1 LSKSSL
7 LKMDDFPVT
16 FVYELPFRSI
26 EILVNCLDMGNEWEE
41 VAGVLNFTFQEVC
54 FLRQAGSR
62 HNSSSAEMLQI
73 LSGRGVSLKMLRD
86 ALHKV
91 GNLRA
96 LELLDKSIKDYSTTE
111 NKSSYKSL
119 LNPGKETGNLLF
131 TAYDNQ
137 HSMESNTLEEKPVS
151 VNHSTVMS
159 LPGALRASYDEIVQA
174 TDNFSAN
181 NLLGHGGYGMVYK
194 GIWKN
199 TVVAVKK
206 LVFDKCTGKQ
216 QQPLHNHAAVQQ
228 LLKELQALTLLRHDN
243 ILSLYGYCFD
253 HMVPYLVYQYMANGS
268 LEDRLHNRGENELLT
283 WMERLKILLGT
294 CRGLNFLHTCSDQPV
309 IHGDVKSANILLD
322 QHLEP
327 KIGDFGLCRMGKL
340 RDGVDE
346 HPFIVSHIKGT
357 LAYLPPEFISK
368 KLVSSK
374 LDVYSF
380 GTVLFEVATGLHPYS
395 ANRCPK
401 NLVCFMRHERFERG
415 SVMHLIDQSLGENSA
430 ETNMG
435 MKFFQ
440 QFYSSRIFTL
450 NLQLKSSSSC
460 SCSLLNLENMLHSQE
475 NCEEKNDRIHIHLK
489 KFEDTVLQ
497 ETKDLF
503 VSYDQ
508 LNNEHL
514 REVVKEVFSIKSS
527 DFVISYLIS
536 EEEDDNVNKPQAL
549 NLKVSVKSVE
559 DIDLDDWEIIDCDEF
574 LAVDQSFVKNCAGG
588 SLNVNSAFGAALS
601 KLFQPGSSKGCK
613 NLWSLSKTPLTF
625 AKYNEYL
632 DSEGRIILLRQ
643 LRLRIFQGGCE
654 PRLRRIVWPILLG
667 IFPHGLTSAQRHG
680 YLLQLRRVYFH
691 LRHLWYQ
698 RLPRVRAEMRWM
710 MNSIRKDVIR
720 TDREHPFYAGDECN
734 SAGLTSLFNILTTYA
749 LFHPQVS
756 YCQGMSDLASPLL
769 VVLRDEALAYVCFCA
784 MMKRLSHNFAFDG
797 QTMANKFYDLAQ
809 LICYYDEEF
818 FAYLKANHASD
829 LLFCYR
835 WLLLD
840 LKREFKFDHTLIVME
855 VIWAST
861 LSPPVQEQVELF
873 DRQLAIW
880 CRLNTVCD
888 KKMMIPNNWSS
899 CSHAPKWKTDY
910 RPAHLASDST
920 VLRMQLNCLK
930 SFNISK
936 TIDFSPRYSHACSAC
951 KFFATAALQLP
962 IAVFNFGISSDFCPV
977 ALADLPMPICLPA
990 DWQCNS
996 NELTVDDE
1004 QYRLE
1009 SSQWKDACTSSV
1021 QFAKEVWSSE
1031 SDDDEERD
1039 QLDDVEANCCQL
1051 SLGRIQEI
1059 LCKLNF
1065 SKENS
1070 QIFSTNNSSL
1080 SSTLSS
1086 SSSISR
1092 VDDSCSSTS
1101 HHHIQSIMQDCLKET
1116 ENCRSNDVNQKLGSD
1131 KPFLIFICMTMILQ
1145 HRNLIMRKRMDI
1157 NDMTM
1162 FFDNQMKHYNVKK
1175 ILRLARQRFAD
1186 YFHDDFCN

>member
-1 LSKSSL
+1 MVHAEIRFTELYSNVGKSSF
-7 LKMDDFPVT
+7 LKMNDSPMT
-16 FVYELPFRSI
+16 FIYQLPFRSM
-26 EILVNCLDMGNEWEE
+26 EILVNCLDVDNGWEE
-41 VAGVLNFTFQEVC
+41 VAGMLNFTFQEVC
-54 FLRQAGSR
+54 FLRQARSR
-62 HNSSSAEMLQI
+62 HNSPSAEMLQI
-73 LSGRGVSLKMLRD
+73 LSGRGVGLKILKE
-86 ALHKV
+86 ALQQV
-91 GNLRA
+91 GNFRA
-96 LELLDKSIKDYSTTE
+96 LELLDSSIKDLTNEDKTPH
-111 NKSSYKSL
+111 KPL
-119 LNPGKETGNLLF
+119 LNPVNENRNLLF

-137 HSMESNTLEEKPVS
+137 HPMESNTMEEKPVS
-151 VNHSTVMS
+151 ANHSAVMS
-159 LPGALRASYDEIVQA
+159 VPGALRASYEEIVQA
-174 TDNFSAN
+174 TDNFSAS

-206 LVFDKCTGKQ
+206 LVLDNCTGKQ

-268 LEDRLHNRGENELLT
+268 LEDRLHNKSENKLLT

-327 KIGDFGLCRMGKL
+327 KIGDFGLCRVGKL

-380 GTVLFEVATGLHPYS
+380 GTVLFEVATGLRPYS

-415 SVMHLIDQSLGENSA
+415 SVTHLIDQSLGENSPQA
-430 ETNMG
+430 NVG
-435 MKFFQ
+435 MKFFE
-440 QFYSSRIFTL
+440 QFVQDAFCCTAVEPASRPCL
-450 NLQLKSSSSC
+450 
-460 SCSLLNLENMLHSQE
+460 
-475 NCEEKNDRIHIHLK
+475 
-489 KFEDTVLQ
+489 KFEGTVLQ

-514 REVVKEVFSIKSS
+514 RDVVKEVFSIRS

-536 EEEDDNVNKPQAL
+536 DDDANKPQAL

-559 DIDLDDWEIIDCDEF
+559 DLDLDDWEILDCDEV
-574 LAVDQSFVKNCAGG
+574 LAVDQSFGKNCAGG
-588 SLNVNSAFGAALS
+588 RLNVNSAFGAALI
-601 KLFQPGSSKGCK
+601 KLFQPSSRKSRAYS
-613 NLWSLSKTPLTF
+613 WSLSKTPLTL

-632 DSEGRIILLRQ
+632 DSEGRIILLSQ
-643 LRLRIFQGGCE
+643 FRLRIFQGGCE

-667 IFPHGLTSAQRHG
+667 VFPAGLTSAQRHACM
-680 YLLQLRRVYFH
+680 LQLRRVYFH
-691 LRHLWYQ
+691 LRHSWYQ
-698 RLPRVRAEMRWM
+698 RLPKVRAEMRWM

-720 TDREHPFYAGDECN
+720 TDREHPFYAGDEWN
-734 SAGLTSLFNILTTYA
+734 NAGLTSLFNILTTYA

-756 YCQGMSDLASPLL
+756 YCQGMGDLVSPLL
-769 VVLRDEALAYVCFCA
+769 VVLGDEALAYVCFCA
-784 MMKRLSHNFAFDG
+784 MMKRLSRNFAFDG
-797 QTMANKFYDLAQ
+797 QAMANKFHDLAQ
-809 LICYYDEEF
+809 LIHYYDEKF
-818 FAYLKANHASD
+818 SAYLTEVHAND

-840 LKREFKFDHTLIVME
+840 LKREFKFDHSLIVME

-873 DRQLAIW
+873 DRQLAIF
-880 CRLNTVCD
+880 CRLNTVRD
-888 KKMMIPNNWSS
+888 KKMITGSNRSS
-899 CSHAPKWKTDY
+899 CSHASKWKIINC
-910 RPAHLASDST
+910 RPAHLAADST
-920 VLRMQLNCLK
+920 VLRMQLNCWK
-930 SFNISK
+930 NSHTSK
-936 TIDFSPRYSHACSAC
+936 TIQNFSPKYSHTCSAC
-951 KFFATAALQLP
+951 EFFATAVLQLP
-962 IAVFNFGISSDFCPV
+962 TAVFNFGINSDFDSV
-977 ALADLPMPICLPA
+977 ALADLHMPVCSPA
-990 DWQCNS
+990 DLQCNT
-996 NELTVDDE
+996 NELTVDDG
-1004 QYRLE
+1004 QYWLDN
-1009 SSQWKDACTSSV
+1009 SQWKNACTSSV

-1031 SDDDEERD
+1031 SDNDEERD
-1039 QLDDVEANCCQL
+1039 QLDDVVEGNCCCQL
-1051 SLGRIQEI
+1051 TLGRIQEM
-1059 LCKLNF
+1059 LYKLDF
-1065 SKENS
+1065 PKENS
-1070 QIFSTNNSSL
+1070 EFLSTTNGSL
-1080 SSTLSS
+1080 SSSTSS
-1086 SSSISR
+1086 SS
-1092 VDDSCSSTS
+1092 VLSCADAPS
-1101 HHHIQSIMQDCLKET
+1101 HHTSNQDCLKET
-1116 ENCRSNDVNQKLGSD
+1116 ENCGSNDVNQKLSSD
-1131 KPFLIFICMTMILQ
+1131 KPYLIFICMTLILQ

-1157 NDMTM
+1157 NDMAM

-1175 ILRLARQRFAD
+1175 ILRLARRRFAD
-1186 YFHDDFCN
+1186 YFQDDFSRD